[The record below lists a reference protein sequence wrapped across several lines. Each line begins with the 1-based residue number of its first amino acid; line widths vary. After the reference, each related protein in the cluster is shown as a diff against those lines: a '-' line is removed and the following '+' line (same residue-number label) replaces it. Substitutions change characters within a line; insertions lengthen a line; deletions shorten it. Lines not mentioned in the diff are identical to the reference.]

1 MIVSTTHT
9 CRIDTCADAK
19 LAMQNARNVAVHLTL
34 ALHHEASVTLSGI
47 WFAGCWTQSLA
58 LTDRLSSCMV
68 CSVVHQPALGRQD
81 EESTNM
87 ALHGHPGIVERIRH
101 SG

>member
-1 MIVSTTHT
+1 
-9 CRIDTCADAK
+9 
-19 LAMQNARNVAVHLTL
+19 MQNAKNMAVHLTL

-68 CSVVHQPALGRQD
+68 CSGVHQPALGRQD
-81 EESTNM
+81 EESTNT
-87 ALHGHPGIVERIRH
+87 ALDGHMSIVERIRD